1 MSPSEYAPDFQLVG
15 YRAASDAV
23 EERFYGRIEADEDML
38 TALAEHYSADAHH
51 SFHVLHDGT
60 VTWGIPGEPQIIAL
74 HIARDPVER
83 TFTFEHTM
91 LPLPAM
97 AQSWL
102 VSRGCPR
109 EGIRLPPGMGT
120 EPADETTTALQD
132 RLVSDGHRF
141 ALIDSYTNDN
151 TNRPQITVL
160 LRALDEKDPHPFRV
174 LVEEA
179 DLAKYTHTLREGGF
193 PTYDAAVSYFNDPD
207 GFRQKPPATHLPQRA
222 VPAPPAS
229 GRSSPRR
236 R

>member
-1 MSPSEYAPDFQLVG
+1 MSPSKYSPDFRLDG
-15 YRAASDAV
+15 YQAASDEV
-23 EERFYGRIEADEDML
+23 EEHFYGRIEADEDML
-38 TALAEHYSADAHH
+38 TALAEHHSADARH

-60 VTWGIPGEPQIIAL
+60 ATWGIPGEPQIIAL
-74 HIARDPVER
+74 HITRDPGAR
-83 TFTFEHTM
+83 TFTFEHAA

-120 EPADETTTALQD
+120 TPADEATTALQD
-132 RLVSDGHRF
+132 RLVGDGHRF
-141 ALIDSYTNDN
+141 ALIDSYTNDSS
-151 TNRPQITVL
+151 NRPRTTVL
-160 LRALDEKDPHPFRV
+160 LRALDDKDAHPFRV

-193 PTYDAAVSYFNDPD
+193 PTYDAAVSYFNDPE
-207 GFRQKPPATHLPQRA
+207 GVRQKPPTTHLPQRA

-229 GRSSPRR
+229 GAAPRR